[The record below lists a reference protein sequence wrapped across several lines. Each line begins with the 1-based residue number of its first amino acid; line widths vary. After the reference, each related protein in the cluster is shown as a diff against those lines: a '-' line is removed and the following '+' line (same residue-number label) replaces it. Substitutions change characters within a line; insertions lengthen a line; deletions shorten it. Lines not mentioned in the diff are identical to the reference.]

1 MDSDDERGSDTY
13 HQVYGIQFLD
23 DIHNYMPSLLYNA
36 DRFRTIGDVL
46 SYIGG
51 VAEEHNAYEYHESM
65 AAWSRRRRRRG
76 RAVESIHGPIRI
88 PPPGSETAYL
98 DSDGEP
104 SFAGISQNLTSR
116 LLGLRPQVSMFNP
129 LARSVAQTLMNFSN
143 SREPIPSLPASPFEF
158 SPSLNTIPRNFF
170 DPVPIVPTQEQIAAA
185 STIEGADSG
194 LAEHVCSICQENF
207 SVGEQ
212 VRTLTH
218 CGHRFHV
225 LCIDNWF
232 QRNVRCPLC
241 RHDIRDSL
249 TSDVTQ
255 ILEQMDA
262 ETLRRIQTQ
271 TYDVSGENVMI
282 ETTIYLSGGEEDM
295 GDEQDDDAETIPYSE
310 SEGEVY

>member
-1 MDSDDERGSDTY
+1 MDSDSDSGSDTY
-13 HQVYGIQFLD
+13 HQVYGVQLLD
-23 DIHNYMPSLLYNA
+23 DIHNYMPALLYNA

-65 AAWSRRRRRRG
+65 AAWSRRLRG
-76 RAVESIHGPIRI
+76 RTVESIHGPIRI
-88 PPPGSETAYL
+88 PPPGSETVYL

-116 LLGLRPQVSMFNP
+116 LLGLRPQVSLLNP
-129 LARSVAQTLMNFSN
+129 FSRSVAQTLLNFSN
-143 SREPIPSLPASPFEF
+143 LREPIPQSPFGF
-158 SPSLNTIPRNFF
+158 SPSLNTIPHNFF

-185 STIEGADSG
+185 STIEVADSA
-194 LAEHVCSICQENF
+194 LAEHVCSVCQENF

-232 QRNVRCPLC
+232 QRNVHCPLC
-241 RHDIRDSL
+241 RHDIRDGL

-255 ILEQMDA
+255 ELEQMDD

-271 TYDVSGENVMI
+271 TYDVSGETVII
-282 ETTIYLSGGEEDM
+282 ETTIYLSGGEDDQ
-295 GDEQDDDAETIPYSE
+295 GDETETIPYSE
-310 SEGEVY
+310 SEEEGY